1 MSNTKKEYRRAQAKR
16 LAYKNN
22 YLMLFRSL
30 FHNSVEVE
38 NSDIPKR
45 YLLRTLLYKGGIAYD
60 KDTGLYLPYSGVG
73 VDVYGL
79 PLFYNLIGQNG
90 KYLYRKAEEVVC
102 LRANDVKYAPILY
115 LEQQA
120 ERLTDIDMTID
131 QNLDAVKT
139 MTIAEVQDNAQ
150 LLSLVNE
157 SEARRI
163 GCTIVFKNAKSNV
176 GSNINVQST
185 GAEYLVD
192 KLLEARRQ
200 IFDETLSYIGISIA
214 NTEKRERVQGVEVR
228 ASQGFAKDM
237 LRTLVE
243 TFNYDAEEG
252 GIEIRL
258 KANTS
263 LAKEEE
269 RIEKEEINEN
279 TTVVNN

>member
-1 MSNTKKEYRRAQAKR
+1 
-16 LAYKNN
+16 
-22 YLMLFRSL
+22 MLFRTL

-60 KDTGLYLPYSGVG
+60 KQTGLYLPYSGVG
-73 VDVYGL
+73 IDVYGL

-90 KYLYRKAEEVVC
+90 KYLYRKADEVVC
-102 LRANDVKYAPILY
+102 LRANDVKFAPILY
-115 LEQQA
+115 FEQQA

-131 QNLDAVKT
+131 QNLDSIKT
-139 MTIAEVQDNAQ
+139 MTIAEVEDNSQ
-150 LLSLVNE
+150 LLSIVNE
-157 SEARRI
+157 AEARRI
-163 GCTIVFKNAKSNV
+163 GCTIVFKNKKASV
-176 GSNINVQST
+176 GTAFNVQST
-185 GAEYLVD
+185 GAQYLCD
-192 KLLEARRQ
+192 KLLEARRE

-214 NTEKRERVQGVEVR
+214 NTDKRERVQGVEVR

-243 TFNYDAEEG
+243 TFNYDAEQG
-252 GIEIRL
+252 GIDIRL

-269 RIEKEEINEN
+269 RIEKEESNEN
-279 TTVVNN
+279 TSVVDVRR